1 MALATAAPVARAFT
15 CQPRL
20 PQRVAKA
27 QRQRLVVR
35 ATADQSAAQVR
46 RAAGGRSSQRGRF

>member
-27 QRQRLVVR
+27 QRLVVR

-46 RAAGGRSSQRGRF
+46 RGAGGRSSHRGRF